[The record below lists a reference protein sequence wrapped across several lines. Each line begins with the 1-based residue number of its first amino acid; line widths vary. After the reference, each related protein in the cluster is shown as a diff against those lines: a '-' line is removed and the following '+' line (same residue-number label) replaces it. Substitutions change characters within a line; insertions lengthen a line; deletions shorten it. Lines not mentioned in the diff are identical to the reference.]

1 MWVLQTISESASDL
15 LVGMRPRVGNERR
28 LQPPPFQTLQGL
40 RLHAPFS
47 TPTGILLPALGMY
60 GMFGLAAVLLL
71 ERCKITGAAIPGT
84 KEKHTTGGIPRWAP
98 TLVLVARF
106 SAYVWQSGRS
116 YEQR

>member
-40 RLHAPFS
+40 RLHALFS

-71 ERCKITGAAIPGT
+71 EQCKMTGAAILGT

-116 YEQR
+116 

>member
-1 MWVLQTISESASDL
+1 VLQTISESASDL
-15 LVGMRPRVGNERR
+15 LVGMRPRAGNERR

-40 RLHAPFS
+40 RLHALFS

-84 KEKHTTGGIPRWAP
+84 KEKIQQAGFPDGHP
-98 TLVLVARF
+98 L
-106 SAYVWQSGRS
+106 
-116 YEQR
+116 